1 MTEGAFLLDTCAL
14 LFIATGKALVPETEQ
29 LLEKASATNSI
40 LVSPISAWELGK
52 LVARGRLHLT
62 TGPLRLFED
71 FLSRQGTTLCDVT
84 PEILIGASFLPEMKH
99 KDPMDQ
105 ILISTARTLNV
116 PLVTSDQIILN
127 YGREG
132 HVKTIAC

>member
-1 MTEGAFLLDTCAL
+1 MLDTCAL
-14 LFIATGKALVPETEQ
+14 LFIATGKALAPETEH

-52 LVARGRLHLT
+52 LVTRGRLQLT
-62 TGPLRLFED
+62 TEPLRLFED
-71 FLSRQGTTLCDVT
+71 FVSRRGTTLCELT

-99 KDPMDQ
+99 KDPMVQ

-116 PLVTSDQIILN
+116 ALVTSDQIILN